1 MPYHAR
7 LGDRCR
13 DVRHAAQ
20 HVALAYDG
28 ANALDRI
35 DTVLEGND
43 RTAAGDQ
50 RLDRLRRD
58 LGIPKLDREQHDIE
72 ASKRSRIIARDG
84 LREAHVAAAALHDES
99 ALANRRKVPAAGDE
113 RHVVAGERKLRAEVA
128 ADAAG
133 GHDRNTHD
141 Q

>member
-1 MPYHAR
+1 M
-7 LGDRCR
+7 G
-13 DVRHAAQ
+13 
-20 HVALAYDG
+20 LAYDR

-50 RLDRLRRD
+50 RLDRFRRD

-72 ASKRSRIIARDG
+72 ASKRSRIIAREG
-84 LREAHVAAAALHDES
+84 FREAHVAAAALHDES
-99 ALANRRKVPAAGDE
+99 ALANRRKVPAAGHE

-133 GHDRNTHD
+133 GHHRNTHD